1 MDGCFDMMHYGHANA
16 LRQAKALGDELVV
29 GVVSDEEILLNKG
42 PPVVSLEDS
51 FDFITPVR
59 MVREV
64 KWVDEVVL
72 HNTRLHAPPLHA
84 PSRRLHHSSLCL
96 SPLFPIPRC
105 RVRMVREVKWV
116 DEVVVGTPY
125 CITPAFMHRLFTHHR
140 VDFIIH
146 GDDPCLLPDGSDAY
160 AEAKQAGRYLEVRRT
175 EGISST
181 DIVGR
186 MLLCVGSRTA
196 ATEAQQ
202 QQQSLEREFAHTG
215 SPSRSPSEHCNRS
228 GSPHAGSPSL
238 PPRPSSPLP
247 PPAMLSASAVPCS
260 PLRPSLPPPSSSAL
274 ASSAPHASSPS
285 HAPSTEA
292 ASSPAHASAAPPLH
306 RGSPPS
312 SPAHLS
318 SSPAPL
324 PAHSPLSLAP
334 ALPSSPSC
342 ASLPSSASSG
352 SLWGLSASPS
362 SSAASSP
369 LFPPSLAPLAS
380 ARVSRFLPA
389 TSTVLELSSHQP
401 RSIDPSARV
410 VYIDGAF
417 DVFHS
422 GHVQTLRAAKEL
434 GTFLLVG
441 VHSDAT
447 VRANRGQHH
456 PIMGMHER
464 CLSLLACRSVDEVV
478 LDAPWVVSD
487 QLIAAYNICLVV
499 HGTVAESNPLCQ
511 GEEQRYAAARARGM
525 VRQVE
530 SAAETT
536 TTTIVTRIVDNH
548 HAYIRRHAKK
558 AVSERE
564 YMEAKRARAAV
575 AS

>member
-1 MDGCFDMMHYGHANA
+1 
-16 LRQAKALGDELVV
+16 
-29 GVVSDEEILLNKG
+29 
-42 PPVVSLEDS
+42 
-51 FDFITPVR
+51 
-59 MVREV
+59 
-64 KWVDEVVL
+64 
-72 HNTRLHAPPLHA
+72 
-84 PSRRLHHSSLCL
+84 
-96 SPLFPIPRC
+96 
-105 RVRMVREVKWV
+105 VRMVREVKWV

-202 QQQSLEREFAHTG
+202 QQSLEREFAHTG
-215 SPSRSPSEHCNRS
+215 SPSPSEQCKRS
-228 GSPHAGSPSL
+228 GSPHAGSPRIGSPSL

-247 PPAMLSASAVPCS
+247 PPAVLSASPVPCS
-260 PLRPSLPPPSSSAL
+260 PLRPSLLPS
-274 ASSAPHASSPS
+274 SSPS

-292 ASSPAHASAAPPLH
+292 ASSPAQAPGAPSLH
-306 RGSPPS
+306 RDSPPS
-312 SPAHLS
+312 SPTYPS
-318 SSPAPL
+318 RSPAPL
-324 PAHSPLSLAP
+324 PARSPLSLAP
-334 ALPSSPSC
+334 ALPSSPSA
-342 ASLPSSASSG
+342 ASLSSSASSG
-352 SLWGLSASPS
+352 SLWPLSASPS

-369 LFPPSLAPLAS
+369 LLPPSLAPLAS

-389 TSTVLELSSHQP
+389 TSTVLELHSQQP

-487 QLIAAYNICLVV
+487 QLIAAYNISLIV

-525 VRQVE
+525 VREVQ

-548 HAYIRRHAKK
+548 HAYV
-558 AVSERE
+558 VSPT
-564 YMEAKRARAAV
+564 AITATLTATCALCV
-575 AS
+575 WSPSASPRP

>member
-42 PPVVSLEDS
+42 PPVVSLEDR
-51 FDFITPVR
+51 VR

-487 QLIAAYNICLVV
+487 QLVCPPV
-499 HGTVAESNPLCQ
+499 LCF
-511 GEEQRYAAARARGM
+511 
-525 VRQVE
+525 
-530 SAAETT
+530 
-536 TTTIVTRIVDNH
+536 
-548 HAYIRRHAKK
+548 
-558 AVSERE
+558 
-564 YMEAKRARAAV
+564 
-575 AS
+575 

>member
-1 MDGCFDMMHYGHANA
+1 MMHYGHANA

-42 PPVVSLEDS
+42 PPVVSLED
-51 FDFITPVR
+51 
-59 MVREV
+59 
-64 KWVDEVVL
+64 
-72 HNTRLHAPPLHA
+72 
-84 PSRRLHHSSLCL
+84 
-96 SPLFPIPRC
+96 

-202 QQQSLEREFAHTG
+202 QQSLEREFAHTG
-215 SPSRSPSEHCNRS
+215 SPSPSEQCKRS
-228 GSPHAGSPSL
+228 GSPHAGSPRIGSPSL

-247 PPAMLSASAVPCS
+247 PPAVLSASPVPCS
-260 PLRPSLPPPSSSAL
+260 PLRPSLLPS
-274 ASSAPHASSPS
+274 SSPS

-292 ASSPAHASAAPPLH
+292 ARVVTCASPWRSLPPPRLSPLLPNLPVPLPRAPPRALPAFTSASAAVVSVRRISSLLRLLRLPLATLRLPLLLRRLLPTAPPVP
-306 RGSPPS
+306 R
-312 SPAHLS
+312 
-318 SSPAPL
+318 APRL
-324 PAHSPLSLAP
+324 RAGV
-334 ALPSSPSC
+334 ALPSRHLHRPR
-342 ASLPSSASSG
+342 APQ
-352 SLWGLSASPS
+352 P
-362 SSAASSP
+362 AAAQHRP
-369 LFPPSLAPLAS
+369 VS
-380 ARVSRFLPA
+380 ARGVHRWGVRRLPQRPRADA
-389 TSTVLELSSHQP
+389 TSSE
-401 RSIDPSARV
+401 
-410 VYIDGAF
+410 GA
-417 DVFHS
+417 
-422 GHVQTLRAAKEL
+422 GHLVAGGRA
-434 GTFLLVG
+434 
-441 VHSDAT
+441 HDAT

-487 QLIAAYNICLVV
+487 QLIAAYNISLVV

-511 GEEQRYAAARARGM
+511 GHGSCTPCLLPTAHAP
-525 VRQVE
+525 
-530 SAAETT
+530 
-536 TTTIVTRIVDNH
+536 
-548 HAYIRRHAKK
+548 HAYCPQHMHPMPPVELPVMPHAKVRLLQPQLPLRPPPLVLCVLPLPPTLLPLSPSSHIAALSPSPHSASLLQRRHAKK
-558 AVSERE
+558 AGSERE

>member
-1 MDGCFDMMHYGHANA
+1 MLDGFRIRIPLGFIPASLFREGKEKVGMADSPRRPVRVYMDGCFDMMHYGHANA

-42 PPVVSLEDS
+42 PPVVSLED
-51 FDFITPVR
+51 
-59 MVREV
+59 
-64 KWVDEVVL
+64 
-72 HNTRLHAPPLHA
+72 
-84 PSRRLHHSSLCL
+84 
-96 SPLFPIPRC
+96 

-116 DEVVVGTPY
+116 DEVIVGTPY

-196 ATEAQQ
+196 VTEAQ

-215 SPSRSPSEHCNRS
+215 SPSPSPSPSERCNRS
-228 GSPHAGSPSL
+228 GSPRVGSPSL

-247 PPAMLSASAVPCS
+247 PPAILSASPVLCS
-260 PLRPSLPPPSSSAL
+260 PLRPSLLPT
-274 ASSAPHASSPS
+274 SSPS

-292 ASSPAHASAAPPLH
+292 VSSPAHASAAPPLH
-306 RGSPPS
+306 RDSPPS

-334 ALPSSPSC
+334 ALPSSPCC

-352 SLWGLSASPS
+352 SLWPASPS

-369 LFPPSLAPLAS
+369 LLPPSLAPLAS

-389 TSTVLELSSHQP
+389 TSTVLELHSQQP

-422 GHVQTLRAAKEL
+422 GHVQTLRAAKEM

-487 QLIAAYNICLVV
+487 QLIAAYNISLVV

-511 GEEQRYAAARARGM
+511 DEEQRYAAARARGM
-525 VRQVE
+525 VRQWC
-530 SAAETT
+530 
-536 TTTIVTRIVDNH
+536 
-548 HAYIRRHAKK
+548 
-558 AVSERE
+558 SEV
-564 YMEAKRARAAV
+564 RAALAVEV
-575 AS
+575 AV